1 MRRDGWTDTLVRW
14 MGVELD
20 EVSATEKLVSG
31 VGGFLGILALGV
43 VCERAL
49 GGAAPV
55 LVASMGASAVLVFAV
70 PHGQLSQPWPVLAGH
85 IVSAAIGVTCALL
98 LGTSA
103 VVAALA
109 VGLTILAMHQF
120 KFIHPPGGATALTA
134 VIGGPA
140 VTGMGYRFVVAP
152 VAINAVLLVA
162 LAVAINAVF
171 PWRRYPALR
180 RHTPRVSAATSER
193 STGEAADPADARSHD
208 AVLAALRE
216 IDSFVDITEDDL
228 LRLHRI
234 ISRLELDA
242 ELDAALDAEDG
253 PAAEPRDRESR

>member
-1 MRRDGWTDTLVRW
+1 VRW

-31 VGGFLGILALGV
+31 IGGLVGMVVLAI
-43 VCERAL
+43 VCERFV
-49 GGAAPV
+49 GSTNPV

-85 IVSAAIGVTCALL
+85 IVSAAIGVTCAAL

-103 VVAALA
+103 VVAGLA

-140 VTGMGYRFVVAP
+140 VTSMGYRFVLAP
-152 VAINAVLLVA
+152 VALNAVLLVV

-180 RHTPRVSAATSER
+180 RQATRASFSASEP
-193 STGEAADPADARSHD
+193 AAGDAVDPGDARSHE

-234 ISRLELDA
+234 ISRLELEDPA
-242 ELDAALDAEDG
+242 DG
-253 PAAEPRDRESR
+253 PVDQHGERSSGR